1 MRAAAGNPRWGRD
14 AESHRAGTEVPG
26 SQGSFTRRS
35 KNHDWTWAREPKT
48 RPRRSLVRA
57 GFVFLAVGCQ
67 LLNVTLRIGTGRLTR
82 MAQPL
87 SFEALS
93 SSQYVL
99 SSAENFVLY
108 VLLEAVARGK
118 GGGRLPLNL
127 GVVIDR
133 SGSMYDEQRL
143 EFVVD
148 AVKFLADSLA
158 PEDKVAIV
166 AFADSA
172 KVIVSPEQ
180 AHNRDSVRRA
190 VDEID
195 LLDIGGGTQ
204 MALGMRAAIDEV
216 KKSLDATRLN
226 RVLVLTDGQTYEE
239 TACIDLVQQNREQ
252 ISFSTIGVGVEFN
265 EKLLMRLAQ
274 DSNGKYHFIGNP
286 AEIPNIFEDELL
298 GLRSVTV
305 RNGRIDVTLSQ
316 GVQIRESFRA
326 SPEIY
331 AMGSPLVGEDRKI
344 SYDIGDLETA
354 IPGSVLLTLVLP
366 PRNPGNVRI
375 LQSAFHY
382 EIPGTGEAE
391 ATCELAIEYTLD
403 RTLTSKRNGR
413 VMSLVD
419 QVSIAK
425 LQAKAEEELKAG
437 NVDRATRLL
446 GNAIQGTQRLGLSKA
461 TQALAGLLDQ
471 VKKTQTLQ
479 TKAAKTTLLQAQA
492 VVRKTQMLDPEAL
505 KDFGKPE

>member
-1 MRAAAGNPRWGRD
+1 
-14 AESHRAGTEVPG
+14 
-26 SQGSFTRRS
+26 
-35 KNHDWTWAREPKT
+35 
-48 RPRRSLVRA
+48 
-57 GFVFLAVGCQ
+57 
-67 LLNVTLRIGTGRLTR
+67 

-143 EFVVD
+143 EFVVE

-172 KVIVSPEQ
+172 KVIATPEQ
-180 AHNRDSVRRA
+180 VHNRDSVRRA

-204 MALGMRAAIDEV
+204 MALGMRAAIEEV
-216 KKSLDATRLN
+216 KKNLDTSRLN

-316 GVQIRESFRA
+316 GVQVRESFRA

-344 SYDIGDLETA
+344 SYDIGDLETGL
-354 IPGSVLLTLVLP
+354 PGSVLLTLVLP
-366 PRNPGNVRI
+366 PRNPGSVRI
-375 LQSAFHY
+375 LQSTFHY
-382 EIPGTGEAE
+382 EVPGTGEAE
-391 ATCELAIEYTLD
+391 ATCDLAIEYTLD

-479 TKAAKTTLLQAQA
+479 TKAAKTTLLEAQA
-492 VVRKTQMLDPEAL
+492 VVRKTQMLDPDAL

>member
-1 MRAAAGNPRWGRD
+1 M
-14 AESHRAGTEVPG
+14 S
-26 SQGSFTRRS
+26 
-35 KNHDWTWAREPKT
+35 
-48 RPRRSLVRA
+48 
-57 GFVFLAVGCQ
+57 
-67 LLNVTLRIGTGRLTR
+67 
-82 MAQPL
+82 QPL
-87 SFEALS
+87 SFEALA
-93 SSQYVL
+93 SSQHVL

-118 GGGRLPLNL
+118 AGGRLPLNL

-143 EFVVD
+143 EFVVE
-148 AVKFLADSLA
+148 AVKFLAGNLA

-166 AFADSA
+166 AFADTA
-172 KVIVSPEQ
+172 RVIVTPEQ
-180 AHNRDSVRRA
+180 ARDRNAVQRA
-190 VDEID
+190 IDEID
-195 LLDIGGGTQ
+195 LLEIGGGTQ

-216 KKSLDATRLN
+216 KKNLDATRLN
-226 RVLVLTDGQTYEE
+226 RVLVLTDGQTYQE
-239 TACIDLVQQNREQ
+239 TACIDLVQQNRDQ
-252 ISFSTIGVGVEFN
+252 ISFSTMGVGVEFN
-265 EKLLMRLAQ
+265 EKLLQQLAQ

-286 AEIPNIFEDELL
+286 SEIPNIFEDELL
-298 GLRSVTV
+298 GLRSVSV

-316 GVQIRESFRA
+316 GVQVRESFRA

-331 AMGSPLVGEDRKI
+331 AMGTPMLGDDRKI
-344 SYDIGDLETA
+344 SYEIGDLESGV
-354 IPGSVLLTLVLP
+354 PGSVLLTLVLP
-366 PRNPGNVRI
+366 PRKPGTVRM
-375 LQSAFHY
+375 LQSSFHY
-382 EIPGTGEAE
+382 EVPGAGESE
-391 ATCELAIEYTLD
+391 ATCDLTIEYTLD

-437 NVDRATRLL
+437 NVDKATRLL
-446 GNAIQGTQRLGLSKA
+446 GNAIQGTQRLGNTKA

-492 VVRKTQMLDPEAL
+492 VVRKTQMLDPDAL